1 MKPIASLVPAALA
14 VLLAAGVC
22 SAQDLEYR
30 ISGAHPNHGPFT
42 GELRIAPVPG
52 VLNGVQ
58 VTQQLRFANG
68 PADSMSGAG
77 TEQGDRVLAAVR
89 PSGGLVGGLGGA
101 VSLPN
106 TLLVITLDR
115 AAGTCDVQAWNYTIS
130 YSYTGRLAGAATPV
144 PGPSLGGSGGGTV
157 AGPSLGGSAPIGG
170 GSGAATPV
178 AGPTL
183 GGGSGAVAGPNLG
196 ASSPLGSGTTPITP
210 APTPVAGPT
219 LGGSSSGPAPVAGP
233 NLGASSPL
241 GSGTAPITPAP
252 TPVAGPTLGGS
263 SSGPASVAGPSLGAS
278 APLGAGLPTPVAGPA
293 VGSAP
298 LPTPSAGGANEAAE
312 VARVRDAIEASASS
326 LWYVS
331 EADYPYDYVFAPRAA
346 AAADSL
352 DSFRDYLGVSDSRPA
367 EESTLDDF
375 FGHRVVHQPGETAV
389 EHDDVVRHQALKQAI
404 EANLTGIKVYRVGGP
419 SSTLSSGSILGTIDV
434 WVVGRD
440 AFGNLVGIR
449 TTSVET

>member
-170 GSGAATPV
+170 GSGVATPV
-178 AGPTL
+178 AGPSL
-183 GGGSGAVAGPNLG
+183 GGGSGA
-196 ASSPLGSGTTPITP
+196 
-210 APTPVAGPT
+210 
-219 LGGSSSGPAPVAGP
+219 VAGP